1 MSSVFVVVVGIFFL
15 CHIACDASRL
25 FDLFVYRILVI

>member
-1 MSSVFVVVVGIFFL
+1 MSSVFVVAGVFFL